1 MATSYAKYTGGSY
14 TTAAIYTVPSGK
26 VAKIIVTYLAFSNS
40 NNLYIGQYQK
50 FNGSGQLLRSDYG
63 SGNVGTSTPV
73 FDVPG
78 MLTCR
83 SNNSSSFLSSTIAI
97 KDTHILVAGET
108 VYFSASS
115 NNTIKFTVIEED
127 V

>member
-1 MATSYAKYTGGSY
+1 MATSYATYTGGSY

-26 VAKIIVTYLAFSNS
+26 VAKIIVTYLRFGNS
-40 NNLYIGQYQK
+40 NNLYIGEYQK
-50 FNGSGQLLRSDYG
+50 FNSTGQLLRSDYG
-63 SGNVGTSTPV
+63 SGNAGTSTPV

-83 SNNSSSFLSSTIAI
+83 SSNSSFLTSTIVI

-108 VYFSASS
+108 VYFSSS
-115 NNTIKFTVIEED
+115 TNNTIKFTVIEED